1 MHFTRPVA
9 NRSIWRS
16 KPDVVRQQA
25 SEVKSDLDRLLNEST
40 DALITV
46 IGELESPQGSEGI
59 GTKLGRTLASA
70 VLSDDV
76 ALVRVNADK
85 GLEYSRDGARFEN
98 VASAGHII
106 HDRHGNEAPQRSRL
120 RFVNSEVTDEN
131 DMTVVT
137 GVRGESAFETAV
149 RGGYAESDEVFAA
162 QLAAMP
168 RYARRPD
175 GMCAAGSFAALDG
188 AGNLLDSGAK
198 PADFALSGHG
208 HTAEYAAVLTAD
220 GWSAG
225 TPCEQTVSV
234 GGMTAQTR
242 GVISIARDASDT
254 AFVEASGGLLRVSA
268 QGEGTLTVRAHG
280 ARPAVDVPIVVL
292 TV

>member
-1 MHFTRPVA
+1 MRFTRPVA

-46 IGELESPQGSEGI
+46 ISELESPQGGAGI

-85 GLEYSRDGARFEN
+85 GLEYSRDGAKFEN

-120 RFVNSEVTDEN
+120 RFVNSEVTDEGG
-131 DMTVVT
+131 MTVVT

-149 RGGYAESDEVFAA
+149 RGGYAGEDAAFAA

-175 GMCAAGSFAALDG
+175 EAGAAGNLAALDG

-198 PADFALSGHG
+198 PSDFAPAGHG
-208 HTAEYAAVLTAD
+208 HTAEYAAVLAAN
-220 GWSAG
+220 GWSGG
-225 TPCEQTVSV
+225 TPCDQTVLIA
-234 GGMTAQTR
+234 GMTAQTR
-242 GVISIARDASDT
+242 GVVSVARSASDA
-254 AFVEASGGLLRVSA
+254 AFVEASGGLLRVVA

-280 ARPAVDVPIVVL
+280 ARPAVDLPIVVL

>member
-1 MHFTRPVA
+1 MRFTRPVA

-46 IGELESPQGSEGI
+46 IGELESPQGSAGV

-76 ALVRVNADK
+76 ALVRINADK

-131 DMTVVT
+131 GMTVVT
-137 GVRGESAFETAV
+137 GVRGESAFEAAV
-149 RGGYAESDEVFAA
+149 RGGYAESDEAFAA

-168 RYARRPD
+168 CYAHRPD
-175 GMCAAGSFAALDG
+175 GACTAGNFAVLDG

-198 PADFALSGHG
+198 PADFALAGHG
-208 HTAEYAAVLTAD
+208 HTAEYTAVLTAG

-234 GGMTAQTR
+234 AGMTAQTR
-242 GVISIARDASDT
+242 GVVSVARDASDT
-254 AFVEASGGLLRVSA
+254 AFIEASGALLRVAA